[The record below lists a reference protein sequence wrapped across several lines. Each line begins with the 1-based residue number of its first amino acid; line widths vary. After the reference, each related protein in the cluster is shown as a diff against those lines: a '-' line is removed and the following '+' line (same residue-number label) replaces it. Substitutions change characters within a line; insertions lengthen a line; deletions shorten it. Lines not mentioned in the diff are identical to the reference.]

1 MGSDAASGEK
11 PHGHRS
17 EVETWEGRSLAQE
30 AWRVQ
35 LPEHVRR
42 ELESVAGHVR
52 TSGVSPNSLLVDSFD
67 LPRCRAM
74 VGGIRHLL
82 E

>member
-35 LPEHVRR
+35 LPENVRR

>member
-35 LPEHVRR
+35 LPENVRR

-52 TSGVSPNSLLVDSFD
+52 TAGVSPNSLLVDSFD